1 MEDCATRMSRSKSV
15 DGASTEVRTRKKE
28 GRGRELQ
35 DRGCIL
41 SIRMQ
46 IGMLAKVF
54 KAGVVKRRN
63 LQDTKLVM
71 DG

>member
-28 GRGRELQ
+28 GRVRELQ

-46 IGMLAKVF
+46 IGM
-54 KAGVVKRRN
+54 
-63 LQDTKLVM
+63 
-71 DG
+71 